1 MAALDSF
8 ERFPIWQR
16 LVVFVV
22 VAVGIVGVWFYFF
35 YSEAV
40 AAHDGAIA
48 ARDKANAEFK
58 RITEEKEKFL
68 ERKRKQDEVEN
79 ELKASMEVLPMS
91 SAAVDNLM
99 QTFQQ
104 QARLVGLTVE
114 TWTPDAEQKQ
124 DYYARMPVKVKASG
138 TWSQTGEFFR
148 RVSEL
153 NRPVSIEA
161 VKLRLKGPRGGKDQA
176 DAGSAPVLEVE
187 FEVTTYRFLPDA
199 ERRADKSGGT
209 KRRAASRR
217 RK

>member
-16 LVVFVV
+16 LVTFIL
-22 VAVGIVGVWFYFF
+22 VAAAIVGIWFYFF
-35 YSEAV
+35 YAESV
-40 AAHDGAIA
+40 TSHDGAIA

-58 RITEEKEKFL
+58 RVTEEKEKFL
-68 ERKRKQDEVEN
+68 ERQRKQKEVED

-91 SAAVDNLM
+91 SSAVDNLM

-114 TWTPDAEQKQ
+114 TWTPGAEEKL

-138 TWSQTGEFFR
+138 TWAQTGEFFR

-153 NRPVSIEA
+153 NRPVSIEGI
-161 VKLRLKGPRGGKDQA
+161 KLAMRDGRGGKESA
-176 DAGSAPVLEVE
+176 DAGAPPVLDVE
-187 FEVTTYRFLPDA
+187 FEVTTYRFLPEE
-199 ERRADKSGGT
+199 ERRAEAAGGG
-209 KRRAASRR
+209 KRKAASRR
-217 RK
+217 KK